1 MIWLIKSGHFS
12 NTEIHGYFTNAED
25 AYTYIATKNNPKARD
40 SGWDYYVDPIEEI
53 KLEYAKRP
61 RVVYTYVRDFYYTVV
76 ENTGADDA
84 WGNYTGNYTAT
95 WRMIGADLS
104 QPDRVAL
111 ATDAEPSHARWK
123 KRHKVGGPDYYHV
136 EVDIYCPDPEKASKI
151 AQDVFYQVIAK
162 NEGLS
167 I

>member
-12 NTEIHGYFTNAED
+12 DTEIHGYFTNAED
-25 AYTYIATKNNPKARD
+25 AYAYIATKNNPQSKD
-40 SGWDYYVDPIEEI
+40 SGWGYYVDPIEEI

-61 RVVYTYVRDFYYTVV
+61 RVVYTYVREFHYTVE
-76 ENTGADDA
+76 ENTGADGA
-84 WGNYTGNYTAT
+84 WGNYIAT

-123 KRHKVGGPDYYHV
+123 KRHQVGGPDYYRV
-136 EVDIYCPDPEKASKI
+136 EVDIYHHDPEKASKI
-151 AQDVFYQVIAK
+151 AQDVFYQVIAE